1 MTPSEVKAFLGYKE
15 RAEKGDREAQHNLGD
30 YYYNGLGVAKDS
42 VEAVKWYR
50 KAADQGHEQSRRQL
64 ELIDTFERAKAR
76 AEKGDREAQHN
87 LGDYYYNGLGVAKD
101 SVEAVKWYRKAA
113 DQGHEQSKLKLELID
128 TFEGAEKGDA
138 QAQYSLADFYERGIG
153 VARDKKEAVKWWRK
167 AADQGHVQAQY
178 RMGDYYFLD
187 VAEGEV
193 EAVKW
198 YRKAADQGHVEAQYN
213 LGDYY
218 FNGVGVAKDKNEAV
232 KWWRKAAVQD
242 HYLAQYSLGVCY
254 ANGEGV
260 AKDEVEAY
268 AYYTLSANAPLRHSS
283 TDKSLLSRG
292 ILEKKLSSE
301 AVLRGQQRT
310 KEMQKEIL
318 ANDAKIAAKQAED
331 VVMLFAV
338 PVLQTS
344 SAHAGMT
351 PADLKEFEVRK
362 AQAEQGDVLAQTELG
377 SFYAI
382 GKGVGKDFVEAVK
395 WYRKAADQGYY
406 LAQNM
411 LGVCYTHGKGVAKD
425 EVEAYA
431 YYNLAGITAEA
442 ARKNLTFLDIGM
454 SPDARIRGQQRA
466 KELKK
471 EIEAK
476 IAAKKAE
483 DEKKAS
489 K

>member
-1 MTPSEVKAFLGYKE
+1 MNLRTPGLSAILLAVQVFLPSSAAAGMAPEELKVFKPNKAQAELELKDAFERAKA
-15 RAEKGDREAQHNLGD
+15 RAEKGDVQAQYSLAN
-30 YYYNGLGVAKDS
+30 YYERGLGVAKDKN
-42 VEAVKWYR
+42 EAVKWYR
-50 KAADQGHEQSRRQL
+50 KAADQGHAQSKLQL
-64 ELIDTFERAKAR
+64 ELKDTFEG
-76 AEKGDREAQHN
+76 AENGDREAQYR
-87 LGDYYYNGLGVAKD
+87 LSDYYFHGIGMAMDKN
-101 SVEAVKWYRKAA
+101 EAVKWCRKAA
-113 DQGHEQSKLKLELID
+113 DQG
-128 TFEGAEKGDA
+128 
-138 QAQYSLADFYERGIG
+138 Y
-153 VARDKKEAVKWWRK
+153 
-167 AADQGHVQAQY
+167 VQAQY
-178 RMGDYYFLD
+178 WLGYYYFLGEG
-187 VAEGEV
+187 VAEDEV

-198 YRKAADQGHVEAQYN
+198 YRKAADQGHAQAQYN

-242 HYLAQYSLGVCY
+242 HYHAQYSLGVCY

-268 AYYTLSANAPLRHSS
+268 AYYNLSNFRSDES
-283 TDKSLLSRG
+283 RLSRG
-292 ILEKKLSSE
+292 ILEKKLSLE

-310 KEMQKEIL
+310 KELQKEIL
-318 ANDAKIAAKQAED
+318 ANEAKIAAKQAED
-331 VVMLFAV
+331 VTMLFAV
-338 PVLQTS
+338 PVLLPS

-351 PADLKEFEVRK
+351 PADLKEFESCK
-362 AQAEQGDVLAQTELG
+362 AQAEQGDVLAQTVLG

-382 GKGVGKDFVEAVK
+382 GKGVGKDLVEAVK
-395 WYRKAADQGYY
+395 WYRKAADQGFD
-406 LAQNM
+406 LAQTM

-431 YYNLAGITAEA
+431 FYNLAGITAEA
-442 ARKNLTFLDIGM
+442 ARKNFAILVMGM

-483 DEKKAS
+483 DEKKAG